1 MNFSIKGCKML
12 SSNDLAE
19 HESALKQLRQISTSH
34 MIVAYRA
41 KMTNYEI
48 LLCHKISLGSKLPL
62 IDVMEK
68 MAAFKQTAEH
78 ILYKKDFVFI

>member
-1 MNFSIKGCKML
+1 ML
-12 SSNDLAE
+12 NNNITE
-19 HESALKQLRQISTSH
+19 QERVLKQMQQIAINH

-48 LLCHKISLGSKLPL
+48 LLCQEISSVGKFPL

-68 MAAFKQTAEH
+68 MAAFKETAEH
-78 ILYKKDFVFI
+78 ILYKKDFIFI

>member
-1 MNFSIKGCKML
+1 ML
-12 SSNDLAE
+12 SNTYDVAE
-19 HESALKQLRQISTSH
+19 HESVLKRLKGISTSH

-41 KMTNYEI
+41 KMSNYEI
-48 LLCHKISLGSKLPL
+48 LLCQEISSVGRFPL

-68 MAAFKQTAEH
+68 MAAFKQTSEH

>member
-1 MNFSIKGCKML
+1 ML
-12 SSNDLAE
+12 NNNITEQDRV
-19 HESALKQLRQISTSH
+19 LKQLQQISTNH
-34 MIVAYRA
+34 MVVAYRA

-48 LLCHKISLGSKLPL
+48 LLCQEISSVGKIPL

-78 ILYKKDFVFI
+78 ILYKKDFTFI

>member
-1 MNFSIKGCKML
+1 ML
-12 SSNDLAE
+12 RNTNDVVE
-19 HESALKQLRQISTSH
+19 HENALKRLKEVSTSH

-41 KMTNYEI
+41 KMSNYEI
-48 LLCHKISLGSKLPL
+48 LLCQEISSVGHFPL

-78 ILYKKDFVFI
+78 ILYKKDFIFV

>member
-1 MNFSIKGCKML
+1 ML
-12 SSNDLAE
+12 NDNAFAE
-19 HESALKQLRQISTSH
+19 YNNVSKQLQLSITH
-34 MIVAYRA
+34 TMVAYRA

-48 LLCHKISLGSKLPL
+48 LLCQEISSMGKFPL

-78 ILYKKDFVFI
+78 ILYKKDFIFI

>member
-1 MNFSIKGCKML
+1 ML
-12 SSNDLAE
+12 NDNGLE
-19 HESALKQLRQISTSH
+19 EQERVLKRLRQISTNH

-48 LLCHKISLGSKLPL
+48 LVCQEISSVGRFPL